1 MRRLVISA
9 ITAAALL
16 TTTAACGSSEA
27 GGSGGSGGGTTK
39 VKVGAIPIVDV
50 APLHLGKEKGFFA
63 EQGIEVEVVNT
74 TGGAAAVPGVVSG
87 EFDFAFG
94 NVVSLIVARSQKLPL
109 KAIAEGNSSTGQ
121 QGKDF
126 GGIVVPKDS
135 PIRTA
140 AELAGKTVAVNNL
153 KNVGDTTVRASI
165 RKAGGDPSTVKFV
178 ELAFPDMPAAVAS
191 KRVDAA
197 WVVEPFFT
205 VTQNQGARVIA
216 SNFVDTAPNMT
227 VATYFTTE
235 KMIKQ
240 KADLV
245 KRFTAAI
252 EKSLQ
257 YAQEHPDEVRK
268 VLLTYTKIDPAV
280 AEKMTLPA
288 WPTEINRESVQTMA
302 DLMLSDGLVKEKVD
316 VSELLP

>member
-1 MRRLVISA
+1 
-9 ITAAALL
+9 
-16 TTTAACGSSEA
+16 
-27 GGSGGSGGGTTK
+27 
-39 VKVGAIPIVDV
+39 
-50 APLHLGKEKGFFA
+50 
-63 EQGIEVEVVNT
+63 
-74 TGGAAAVPGVVSG
+74 
-87 EFDFAFG
+87 
-94 NVVSLIVARSQKLPL
+94 
-109 KAIAEGNSSTGQ
+109 
-121 QGKDF
+121 
-126 GGIVVPKDS
+126 
-135 PIRTA
+135 
-140 AELAGKTVAVNNL
+140 
-153 KNVGDTTVRASI
+153 
-165 RKAGGDPSTVKFV
+165 
-178 ELAFPDMPAAVAS
+178 
-191 KRVDAA
+191 
-197 WVVEPFFT
+197 
-205 VTQNQGARVIA
+205 
-216 SNFVDTAPNMT
+216 MT

-288 WPTEINRESVQTMA
+288 WPTEINRESVQMMA